1 MKASGGLRRV
11 ELAID
16 SLTCSHCAQSVEEA
30 LRSVPGVKAVT
41 VNRAGVAF
49 VDHDPSEASVGALS
63 AALKATGYRTGSC
76 GSTREAS
83 VVW

>member
-1 MKASGGLRRV
+1 MKASSGLRRI

-41 VNRAGVAF
+41 VNRASGVAF
-49 VDHDPSEASVGALS
+49 VDHDSSE
-63 AALKATGYRTGSC
+63 T
-76 GSTREAS
+76 
-83 VVW
+83 